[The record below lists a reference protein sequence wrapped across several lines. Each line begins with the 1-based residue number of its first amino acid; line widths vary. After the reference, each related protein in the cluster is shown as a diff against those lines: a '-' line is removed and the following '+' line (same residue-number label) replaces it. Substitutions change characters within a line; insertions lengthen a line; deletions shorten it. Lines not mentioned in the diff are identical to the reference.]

1 MAFLEVNQIRK
12 TFDGEQVLKGISFS
26 LEKGEVLAI
35 IGPSGNGKT
44 TLLRCLN
51 HLVQAD
57 EGTVIVGNE
66 VVFDSNAKK
75 IEKKEGLKFGLVFQ
89 NFNLFPQYN
98 VLDNVLLAKKIQ
110 IKEDAKS
117 YEKQAYQAERDS
129 GASFL
134 TAKKRANEKKKA
146 FLKEKMASVDQKAIS
161 IIQSVGLEE
170 KIKNYPCELSG
181 GQCQRVAIARALMM
195 SPEIL
200 CFDEPTSALDPLLT
214 GEVLNVIKELKNKD
228 RTMIIVTH
236 EMNFARNVAD
246 KIMFMANGEI
256 DSFGTPEEIFDHPE
270 TEELKKFLAVVQENS
285 NV

>member
-12 TFDGEQVLKGISFS
+12 TFDDSEVLKGISFT
-26 LEKGEVLAI
+26 LDKGEVLAI

-51 HLVQAD
+51 YLEQAD
-57 EGTVIVGNE
+57 EGTVMLGGE
-66 VVFDSNAKK
+66 VVFDSKAKK
-75 IEKKEGLKFGLVFQ
+75 VEKKDLKFGLVFQ

-98 VLDNVLLAKKIQ
+98 VLENVFLAKKIQ
-110 IKEDAKS
+110 IKKDAKA
-117 YEKQAYQAERDS
+117 YAKQVYRAEKES

-134 TAKKRANEKKKA
+134 TAWKRTSEKKKT
-146 FLKEKMASVDQKAIS
+146 FLKEKTESGKQKAIS
-161 IIQSVGLEE
+161 LIQTVGLEE
-170 KIKNYPCELSG
+170 KMNNYPCELSG

-236 EMNFARNVAD
+236 EMTFARNVAD

-256 DSFGTPEEIFDHPE
+256 DSFGTPEEIFDNPK
-270 TEELKKFLAVVQENS
+270 TEELKKFLAFVQENGKA
-285 NV
+285 